1 MAQRNHRGRENTS
14 NQQVNSQQPQTNI
27 DQILSIS
34 ADKLETD
41 ISQTIK
47 DNLDSVTMA
56 EIVNAQNKSVFKEL
70 SEYVIS
76 QLQLGNKDLD
86 TAQKLRLENYITS
99 SSRTILESQTIDAS
113 NVNTICALYSELK
126 ISPNQVVLKDL
137 ISSSSDKNLRT
148 NNNLKKLRNVVNDNE
163 FTTVYRSLLTSFSDN
178 TSVTSWLETINF
190 LGQTIEDA
198 EFAHISQYLDAICFE
213 RDPLSSFNLSVSRQ
227 VNLLYTMNSSF
238 ANKFESTNDDLRNA
252 INTQLRLS
260 DSSLADALLAAT
272 ASATPIINDINE
284 LRQAESHSLTV
295 EPNVGRSIVINHLN
309 SSRFTD
315 VNGIQSFINS
325 PLASKFANRTE
336 LNPALVNAL
345 RSVLL
350 STTTD
355 AGIKT
360 WLDMW
365 HESGQS
371 LTTTEFTEVAEA
383 LNEINFEVPPLQNFG
398 LNNDQ
403 RVTLLAN
410 ITDPNGSKFRTTN
423 QDLRNLI
430 NTRIPTGPLK
440 TNLLNATNV
449 TPANTISDFSE
460 LESQLS
466 LNVNVDPA
474 LARRIVTEHF
484 ESAAFSDLNAIQTL
498 LDNQNVQNI
507 LAENDR
513 KRLAQ
518 AAVVRLYADAGNRNI
533 SGGGGITIPSVGMLG
548 DWIRAG
554 SREFL
559 NGADVIANQNYDQEQ
574 AFNIIAFCLWHSSVA
589 TTFNHANGNI
599 NTSGVNDINNTMYGE
614 ICSGIRARREIDLS
628 SYITN
633 LSRDGFINVLEQF
646 TADELQR
653 VILERRPDY
662 VNHLTSSG
670 STHAELIRLLT
681 TGQTAEQVQNN
692 ADRLNMNTL
701 VRDFTTLGNQ
711 YNAGTTLDTDAYR
724 QRARTVITEA
734 FNVRDFAGLE
744 NLLRDRVVLNYF
756 PDDTERLNLAKTRLV
771 TSLLTQVNRTSYIS
785 GLDTTGGYLRDVCVA
800 ASERALRASDIV
812 SNRVYNLDD
821 QNALD
826 EIFGILMFASCQVNG
841 ASRTGGSE
849 ISDVFTQ
856 NPVQRTITTPVT
868 LGNYNSIRA
877 AELNVYNDDVD
888 RLVVGLETESE
899 RARAMRDPQTA
910 PHLIHTMRTEM
921 NNILTLNNFDD
932 VITSPISG
940 HPQFTNRNQT
950 ISAIEQYLFPD
961 TPVMGA
967 PQAGHVILSDVR
979 NLKVIAIAL
988 GVNGDVGS
996 ENFRRDMI
1004 SKLTNH
1010 LMTTNLTAAGA
1021 EYAENLSG
1029 THMTGRQN
1037 DLYNDIMQRY
1047 SDSDINRREVQDQI
1061 AAEVAQRSMED
1072 RLQAIRTESE
1082 TVNANQSLVSMLAG
1096 DWGGRFL
1103 PEGIKNAAL
1112 AVGLGVVSSGSTGW
1126 ALGQVS
1132 GYLWTGLKT
1141 VFASTS
1147 SSLLVGSAA
1156 LWATGKLFN
1165 VIADARQQN
1174 SGIGADNQGISDL
1187 LASNAVVRVSN
1198 GQLRIDDNSDAARNS
1213 GRIRQVENIRNS
1225 WTANYRTQLSTA
1237 SSNLSGTGSLN
1248 DRVSSCITAAY
1259 NTTEMN
1265 VGSLNQSVRNNTGLR
1280 AIANV
1285 LQTGGMIGS
1294 LGAPWLLGGALRSM
1308 TGRR

>member
-1 MAQRNHRGRENTS
+1 MSQLNIDNTVIS
-14 NQQVNSQQPQTNI
+14 DARTSLESDIQSTISNSQ
-27 DQILSIS
+27 DQISL
-34 ADKLETD
+34 ADILDAT
-41 ISQTIK
+41 
-47 DNLDSVTMA
+47 NLGTFSTLTNTV
-56 EIVNAQNKSVFKEL
+56 VSSLN
-70 SEYVIS
+70 
-76 QLQLGNKDLD
+76 LGSKDLD
-86 TAQKLRLENYITS
+86 QGQKQRLESFILNQAKSILDGQGIDGANVSTISNLYAELKVKPTPAQLEAILNNSSDIDLTS
-99 SSRTILESQTIDAS
+99 AAHLVKLKDSGIVTPNEFINAYNSILSSQTGD
-113 NVNTICALYSELK
+113 VNITRWLTS
-126 ISPNQVVLKDL
+126 
-137 ISSSSDKNLRT
+137 
-148 NNNLKKLRNVVNDNE
+148 
-163 FTTVYRSLLTSFSDN
+163 YRSLGQSTLTIAQFPH
-178 TSVTSWLETINF
+178 I
-190 LGQTIEDA
+190 A
-198 EFAHISQYLDAICFE
+198 EQ
-213 RDPLSSFNLSVSRQ
+213 LSSIDFDSPPLNLFNMDENLQSR
-227 VNLLYTMNSSF
+227 LLNTIPNH
-238 ANKFESTNDDLRNA
+238 AVAVKFSTTSTSLRTL
-252 INTQLRLS
+252 INTNVTTPAIR
-260 DSSLADALLAAT
+260 DALLNTYTGGTSGISNYADLT
-272 ASATPIINDINE
+272 RQIN
-284 LRQAESHSLTV
+284 ASLTIDSNDAKRV
-295 EPNVGRSIVINHLN
+295 ISNHLANHSFRHLTELTTFLQDPNVISYANPDELK
-309 SSRFTD
+309 
-315 VNGIQSFINS
+315 SFRV
-325 PLASKFANRTE
+325 P
-336 LNPALVNAL
+336 AL
-345 RSVLL
+345 RSVL
-350 STTTD
+350 SNTRTD
-355 AGIKT
+355 APIRT
-360 WLDMW
+360 WLNMW
-365 HESGQS
+365 HESGQN
-371 LTTTEFTEVAEA
+371 LTTTEFPEVARA

-398 LNNDQ
+398 LNSEQ
-403 RVTLLAN
+403 IVTLLASTN
-410 ITDPNGSKFRTTN
+410 QANAAKFRTTN

-430 NTRIPTGPLK
+430 NTRIADAGLK
-440 TNLLNATNV
+440 NALLQASNV
-449 TPANTISDFSE
+449 TPSNTISNFTE

-466 LNVNVDPA
+466 LNVNVDQA

-484 ESAAFSDLNAIQTL
+484 ETESFANLNAIQTL

-533 SGGGGITIPSVGMLG
+533 SGGGITIPSVGMLG

-559 NGADVIANQNYDQEQ
+559 HGADVIANQNYDQEQ

-614 ICSGIRARREIDLS
+614 ICSGISARREIDLS
-628 SYITN
+628 AYINN
-633 LSRDGFINVLEQF
+633 LSRGGFINVLEQF
-646 TADELQR
+646 NADELQR

-662 VNHLTSSG
+662 VNHLTG
-670 STHAELIRLLT
+670 GGQHAQLIRLLT

-701 VRDFTTLGNQ
+701 VRDFTELESQ

-724 QRARTVITEA
+724 QRAREVITIR
-734 FNVRDFAGLE
+734 FNSSDFAGLE

-771 TSLLTQVNRTSYIS
+771 TSLLTESERTSYIS

-849 ISDVFTQ
+849 ITDSFTA
-856 NPVQRTITTPVT
+856 NSVQRTITTPVT
-868 LGNYNSIRA
+868 LDNYNSTRA
-877 AELNVYNDDVD
+877 TELTAYNRDVD

-899 RARAMRDPQTA
+899 RASAMRDPQTA
-910 PHLIHTMRTEM
+910 PHLINTMRTEM
-921 NNILTLNNFDD
+921 NRIVTLNNFCD
-932 VITSPISG
+932 VTAPTPVG
-940 HPQFTNRNQT
+940 HAQFTNRNQT

-961 TPVMGA
+961 TPFPGVPTSGYDM
-967 PQAGHVILSDVR
+967 LSDVR

-988 GVNGDVGS
+988 RVNGDVGS

-1010 LMTTNLTAAGA
+1010 LMTTNLTAADA
-1021 EYAENLSG
+1021 EHAENLSG
-1029 THMTGRQN
+1029 THMTDRQN

-1072 RLQAIRTESE
+1072 RLQAIRTQSE
-1082 TVNANQSLVSMLAG
+1082 TVNANQSWVSMLAG

-1147 SSLLVGSAA
+1147 SSLLVGSAG
-1156 LWATGKLFN
+1156 LWATGKLLN

-1213 GRIRQVENIRNS
+1213 GRIRQVENIRNA
-1225 WTANYRTQLSTA
+1225 WTTNYNRQLSDA

-1248 DRVSSCITAAY
+1248 DRVSRCITAAY
-1259 NTTEMN
+1259 SAAEMN
-1265 VGSLNQSVRNNTGLR
+1265 VASLNQSVRNNTGLR